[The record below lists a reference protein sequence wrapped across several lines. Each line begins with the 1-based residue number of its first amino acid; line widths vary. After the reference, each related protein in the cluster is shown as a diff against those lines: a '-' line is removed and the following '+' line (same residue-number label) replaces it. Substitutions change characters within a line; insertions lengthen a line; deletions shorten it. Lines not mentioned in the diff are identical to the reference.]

1 MPSLNNFVLC
11 LVPQN
16 SVVRTLLDEHGAR
29 LDCHVEFLD
38 APIASE
44 LQFRLD
50 KLSNTLVVDWDASS
64 ADDLARMFQLNKSA
78 LLCAHVNVI
87 VMARNITPALVAMS
101 TEYGFVRVL
110 QNEAQD
116 NQLIS
121 ALEIV
126 LASLENDDELTT
138 LNYALNRA
146 LASEDEIEIDV
157 AVQNL
162 YLKYPHLRRACVEYA
177 NMCIRHQRYTE
188 AESIIHQALQ
198 TQPNDVRLLNA
209 MSRLLMRKGQFLDAL
224 SILSQCNLLSP
235 SNFDRLIM
243 IGSCYF
249 ELEQYAEA
257 KKSYAAAL
265 ELDPEGA
272 EAKKGLG
279 AVALTIGDVNTALE
293 FFRGTATEEEMA
305 SLFNTAGVVAVKQG
319 QYEKGVGLYAAARLP
334 IRKPV
339 LVSKLLFN
347 MGLAYRKWQKL
358 AAAEH
363 CFEEALRYSPENR
376 KAADQLTT
384 LRSMRPE
391 KQIEHA
397 APREFTLQNPIAASL
412 QASEAGSISPPQ
424 AVKGRIKI
432 MNEKRSES
440 AAASFMGDDD

>member
-11 LVPQN
+11 LVPQD
-16 SVVRTLLDEHGAR
+16 SLVRALLDEHASK
-29 LDCHVEFLD
+29 LDCQVEFLD
-38 APIASE
+38 NPIASE

-50 KLSNTLVVDWDASS
+50 KLSNTLVVDWDACS
-64 ADDLARMFQLNKSA
+64 ADQLARMFQINKST

-87 VMARNITPALVAMS
+87 VIARNITPALVAMS

-110 QNEAQD
+110 QNESQD
-116 NQLIS
+116 DQLIS

-126 LASLENDDELTT
+126 LANLENDDELTM

-188 AESIIHQALQ
+188 AESIIHQALL

-249 ELEQYAEA
+249 ELEQYADA
-257 KKSYAAAL
+257 KSSYAAAL
-265 ELDPEGA
+265 ELDPESA

-279 AVALTIGDVNTALE
+279 AVALTIGDINTALE

-319 QYEKGVGLYAAARLP
+319 LYEKGVGLYAAARLP
-334 IRKPV
+334 IRKPA

-347 MGLAYRKWQKL
+347 MGLAYRKWNKL

-376 KAADQLTT
+376 KAADQLAA
-384 LRSMRPE
+384 LRALHLETQM
-391 KQIEHA
+391 EHA
-397 APREFTLQNPIAASL
+397 VPKEFTLQNPDNSLSAVVEPGPIA
-412 QASEAGSISPPQ
+412 PPQ
-424 AVKGRIKI
+424 SVKGRIQI
-432 MNEKRSES
+432 MKEKRGTSS
-440 AAASFMGDDD
+440 VASFMSDDD